1 MMRIQVD
8 APWCTRFRIIAW
20 ACRAFGIAR
29 KWEASGR
36 NVVEL
41 LVDLTR
47 LGASRQFVVLP
58 GMVVQFSDDKPHVV
72 TSR

>member
-8 APWCTRFRIIAW
+8 APRYARMRPLAW
-20 ACRAFGIAR
+20 ACRLLGISR

-47 LGASRQFVVLP
+47 LGASRQFVVMP